1 MTFLHL
7 VAGAGGMYCGS
18 CLQGN
23 TLARAL
29 RDLGEDVLLL
39 PMYTPLRTDEEDI
52 SLDRVAFGG
61 INVYLQQQSALF
73 RHTPWLFD
81 RLLNSPRLRR
91 WATRNAS
98 SAQPEQLGRLTVS
111 MLRGKEG
118 RQSKE
123 LEKLVR
129 WLKEEIRPDLI
140 HLNNLLLAGVARE
153 LTRQLDVPVVCTL
166 SGEDIFLEKLPQPY
180 RDQAR
185 EILIERCADLAALV
199 AMNGYYA
206 DVMAEYLC
214 VNREKI
220 DVIRPGLNLD
230 GIEPTRSPQPE
241 SDTRVIG
248 YLARVCHEKGLH
260 QLVEALTLLVDDPA
274 LPAVRLLA
282 AGYLGDADRPYL
294 DTVARQLAERGMSER
309 FEYVGELDRTE
320 KIAFLQSLDVMSVPT
335 VYRESKGLSILEAWA
350 NGVPTVL
357 PAHGTFPEL
366 TEQTGGGLLCEPG
379 NPTSLA
385 ESLKRILVDPALATK
400 HTTAAQA
407 TVHREFNAQRMAQ
420 ETLQLYDRVC
430 GHRQVRR
437 VRPDA
442 P

>member
-1 MTFLHL
+1 
-7 VAGAGGMYCGS
+7 
-18 CLQGN
+18 
-23 TLARAL
+23 
-29 RDLGEDVLLL
+29 
-39 PMYTPLRTDEEDI
+39 
-52 SLDRVAFGG
+52 
-61 INVYLQQQSALF
+61 
-73 RHTPWLFD
+73 
-81 RLLNSPRLRR
+81 
-91 WATRNAS
+91 
-98 SAQPEQLGRLTVS
+98 
-111 MLRGKEG
+111 
-118 RQSKE
+118 
-123 LEKLVR
+123 
-129 WLKEEIRPDLI
+129 
-140 HLNNLLLAGVARE
+140 LAGVARE